1 MRTLGVLL
9 VMLVLSGCGGQH
21 AASTSNET
29 PAEETAD
36 IASADPNVRY
46 FHEQLIA
53 DGEDVQSALGG
64 HLLTLGMHAR
74 DLLQDDP
81 KHAYDTVLE
90 KVRAVPDPA
99 LRRDM
104 MRAFFNVAD
113 AP

>member
-1 MRTLGVLL
+1 MRAIVVLMA
-9 VMLVLSGCGGQH
+9 VVVLSGCGQAP
-21 AASTSNET
+21 AATATS
-29 PAEETAD
+29 EEKVPEAAD
-36 IASADPNVRY
+36 IASADPNIRF
-46 FHEQLIA
+46 FHERLIA
-53 DGEDVQSALGG
+53 DGEDVQSELGG

-104 MRAFFNVAD
+104 MRTFFNVSD